1 MSKKAK
7 RKFWIKRK
15 GDFIKVKFPCNSY
28 EFKELLD
35 QYFWGRQKV
44 GQKYLED
51 MKDKVSTEMIEDYN
65 ELVKIARE
73 FKGYEFYPG
82 TPDKRTKSIL
92 LSKGYRYK
100 AWTIIRNKKEGVMF
114 GIMK

>member
-7 RKFWIKRK
+7 RKFYIKRK
-15 GDFIKVKFPCNSY
+15 KDYIKVKFPCNSY

-35 QYFWGRQKV
+35 QYFWGRQKA
-44 GQKYLED
+44 GAKYLE
-51 MKDKVSTEMIEDYN
+51 KVNGSVSAEMMEDYLQ
-65 ELVKIARE
+65 LVKIARE
-73 FKGYEFYPG
+73 FRGYEFYPG

-92 LSKGYRYK
+92 LAKGYRYK
-100 AWTIIRNKKEGVMF
+100 AWTEIKNKKAAVMF